1 MDYSEWGQL
10 KTGDRVNNFT
20 YGKGV
25 IISSV
30 GVGYVVKLDNGKT
43 LKITDGSL
51 KKCS

>member
-30 GVGYVVKLDNGKT
+30 GVGYVVKFDNGKT